1 MKTIAFIF
9 GACLTLTAQEIP
21 QNVQPSSNQ
30 IVLGVATNTTP
41 LLNQWRDKNHIYLNW
56 VVSPLAQG
64 KQEVRQRTDV
74 GCVTSID
81 KHKGVLAIS
90 NGYWIMQGDWKG
102 PIPVVPTWYSVRI
115 VSETKTNEWSTEIK
129 AMP

>member
-1 MKTIAFIF
+1 MKSLFFIVTSLL
-9 GACLTLTAQEIP
+9 CTAQEIP

-41 LLNQWRDKNHIYLNW
+41 LLNARRDKNHVYLNW

-74 GCVTSID
+74 GCITSLD
-81 KHKGVLAIS
+81 KHKSVLALS
-90 NGYWIMQGDWKG
+90 NGYWVAQGDWKG
-102 PIPVVPTWYSVRI
+102 PMPVTKTKYAVRI
-115 VSETKTNEWSTEIK
+115 VSETVTNAWSNEIEVI
-129 AMP
+129 P